1 MAAVAYLVLPVTG
14 MLAYFSGST
23 PRVRFHGLQAIVL
36 GALWPALL
44 YAASTLNGSLVLPV
58 AAVGGA
64 VWLLFLAG
72 AAIGR
77 DPTLPWLGPKLREL
91 ATAEL

>member
-1 MAAVAYLVLPVTG
+1 MAAFAYVALPLTG
-14 MLAYFSGST
+14 MLAYFSGTS
-23 PRVRFHGLQAIVL
+23 PRTRWHGLQAIVI

-44 YAASTLNGSLVLPV
+44 YLAAALVESLVLPV
-58 AAVGGA
+58 AIAGAV

-77 DPTLPWLGPKLREL
+77 DPSLPWLGPKLREL
-91 ATAEL
+91 ATDEL

>member
-1 MAAVAYLVLPVTG
+1 MAALAYLVLPVTG
-14 MLAYFSGST
+14 LAAYFSGRS
-23 PRVRFHGLQAIVL
+23 PRVRWHGLQAIVL

-44 YAASTLNGSLVLPV
+44 YLAAALSESLVLPV
-58 AAVGGA
+58 AAGGAA

-77 DPTLPWLGPKLREL
+77 DPSLPWLGPKLREL
-91 ATAEL
+91 ATDEL